1 MDVTFR
7 EHESYYGE
15 KPDLTNVFP
24 NFSTN
29 DNLDTCRVEQGD
41 KIEGPDGPLSC
52 FFISSLFSSKNMNGR
67 KKRRSIVPEG
77 P

>member
-24 NFSTN
+24 NFCTN

-41 KIEGPDGPLSC
+41 KIEG
-52 FFISSLFSSKNMNGR
+52 
-67 KKRRSIVPEG
+67 
-77 P
+77 